1 YALEFSSSSVSLTKG
16 VNGLPE
22 SVMPS
27 VYVGQ
32 YVRLFEQG
40 DTVAVLPLS
49 DTEYTSYALSEAER
63 FQDSYEIIALF
74 RKAYES

>member
-1 YALEFSSSSVSLTKG
+1 LAATYLREKRYAIECSSSMANLTTE
-16 VNGLPE
+16 VNGVPE

-40 DTVAVLPLS
+40 DTVSLLP
-49 DTEYTSYALSEAER
+49 
-63 FQDSYEIIALF
+63 
-74 RKAYES
+74 